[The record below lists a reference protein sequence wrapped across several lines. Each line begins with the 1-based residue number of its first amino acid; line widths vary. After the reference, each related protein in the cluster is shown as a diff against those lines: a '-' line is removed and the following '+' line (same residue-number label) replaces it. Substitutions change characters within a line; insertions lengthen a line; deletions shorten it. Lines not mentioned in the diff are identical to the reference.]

1 MEVMMIWYNSWVEM
15 RSHGKLTSSD
25 LSSPPPHHCNVLA
38 WVTNFLIVTLQQST
52 QKLLSFFGGG
62 CE

>member
-25 LSSPPPHHCNVLA
+25 LSSPAPAP
-38 WVTNFLIVTLQQST
+38 LQCPGMGDKFVNCDFAT
-52 QKLLSFFGGG
+52 IDAKALEFFWGGG
-62 CE
+62 E

>member
-38 WVTNFLIVTLQQST
+38 SVTKGLAPFTYTV
-52 QKLLSFFGGG
+52 KL
-62 CE
+62 